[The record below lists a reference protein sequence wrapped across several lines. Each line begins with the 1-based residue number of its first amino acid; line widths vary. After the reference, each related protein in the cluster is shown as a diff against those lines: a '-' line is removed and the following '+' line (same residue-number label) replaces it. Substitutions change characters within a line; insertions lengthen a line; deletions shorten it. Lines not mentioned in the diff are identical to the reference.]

1 MFNEKTQKHI
11 DKAVKAELKTAL
23 EQGVFADFHHAYAIL
38 KEEFEEVKRIFD
50 IGCEFE
56 IYIADDFCQAL
67 RDFWF
72 AAKDN
77 DDKRIKYNLDKVL
90 KCAKE
95 AMAKLARVAA
105 VFEKVQQQIFG
116 KEE

>member
-23 EQGVFADFHHAYAIL
+23 EQGAFADLHHAYAIL
-38 KEEFEEVKRIFD
+38 KEEIEEVKRIFD